1 MNDMVT
7 VSQYAAS
14 MGGSQVYLEA
24 EEQQSVKDM
33 IKCIAVASA
42 NDASVAI
49 AEHIGGSEEGFVFTA
64 PDFYV
69 ERLILRLKTC
79 YGVFHPVIN
88 EI

>member
-1 MNDMVT
+1 MD
-7 VSQYAAS
+7 
-14 MGGSQVYLEA
+14 E
-24 EEQQSVKDM
+24 
-33 IKCIAVASA
+33 IKVWRVENARSKVAYVLMT
-42 NDASVAI
+42 DGVAF
-49 AEHIGGSEEGFVFTA
+49 SFTPEEGFVFTA

>member
-1 MNDMVT
+1 MTD
-7 VSQYAAS
+7 
-14 MGGSQVYLEA
+14 G
-24 EEQQSVKDM
+24 
-33 IKCIAVASA
+33 VAFSFTP
-42 NDASVAI
+42 
-49 AEHIGGSEEGFVFTA
+49 EEGFVFTA